1 MLISTGLEI
10 SRVTRSLRIA
20 TPLPEELESC
30 LVTEGLELEELEFC
44 LTAGFNAVAGEEGL
58 RATLGAEGFSA
69 ADGAEGFSAA
79 DDEVGLSAAADA
91 FGFKAAEGADGLR
104 AAAGAEG
111 FNADFGS
118 LPIGCVPGLTMGLG
132 VEVNEGG
139 LTGSVGLLSSL
150 LDSFLENLEKSDLDS
165 FVSDGTGLSFTS

>member
-20 TPLPEELESC
+20 TPFPDELESC
-30 LVTEGLELEELEFC
+30 LVTEGLELELEFC
-44 LTAGFNAVAGEEGL
+44 LTAGFNAVAGEEGF

-79 DDEVGLSAAADA
+79 DDEVGLSAAADEV
-91 FGFKAAEGADGLR
+91 GLSAADGADGLR
-104 AAAGAEG
+104 AAAGTEG

-150 LDSFLENLEKSDLDS
+150 FDSFLENLEKSDLDS
-165 FVSDGTGLSFTS
+165 LVSDGTGLSFTS

>member
-30 LVTEGLELEELEFC
+30 LVTEGLELEFC

-69 ADGAEGFSAA
+69 ADGAEGFSPA

-91 FGFKAAEGADGLR
+91 FGFIAAEGADGLR

>member
-30 LVTEGLELEELEFC
+30 LVTEGLELEFC

-91 FGFKAAEGADGLR
+91 FGFRAAEGADGLR
-104 AAAGAEG
+104 AAAGVEG

-165 FVSDGTGLSFTS
+165 FVSDCTGLSFTS